1 MYNLVHKLIDGPLDI
16 VGDIHGEIDAL
27 KKLLDTLGYDE
38 NGYHPYGRK
47 LIFVGDL
54 VDRGPN
60 SIAVVNMVRNI
71 IVHGN
76 GQCILGNH
84 ELNIMMGLQ
93 REGNGWFFGS
103 PHDDDHKP
111 FNSVFATEEERSEI
125 LAFFKALPL
134 ALESDRLRVVHACW
148 DKDAIEKLSDES
160 GRDLITLYNHYEAV
174 TDHYLTHTGISHKY
188 SEEQAEY
195 REAIKDRSKPVPFL
209 PYTAKRNMAAKMF
222 NHIKTLTSG
231 PEKIIDEPYYAGGKW
246 RMLDRDAWWDNY
258 EDDVPVIVGHY
269 WRNFNISKNKHGLF
283 KDIDPTHWF
292 GQKKNIFCIDYSV
305 GRRYVERAQQVP
317 YTTHL
322 MSLRYPEN
330 ILISENSLHVL

>member
-71 IVHGN
+71 IGHGN

-148 DKDAIEKLSDES
+148 DKDAIEKLTAES

-231 PEKIIDEPYYAGGKW
+231 PEKLLMNHIMQAESGECLIETHGGIITKMMYQ
-246 RMLDRDAWWDNY
+246 LLL
-258 EDDVPVIVGHY
+258 VIIGVTL
-269 WRNFNISKNKHGLF
+269 IS
-283 KDIDPTHWF
+283 
-292 GQKKNIFCIDYSV
+292 QKISTVYLK
-305 GRRYVERAQQVP
+305 
-317 YTTHL
+317 
-322 MSLRYPEN
+322 
-330 ILISENSLHVL
+330 ILIQHIGLARKRIFSVLTIQLDDAM